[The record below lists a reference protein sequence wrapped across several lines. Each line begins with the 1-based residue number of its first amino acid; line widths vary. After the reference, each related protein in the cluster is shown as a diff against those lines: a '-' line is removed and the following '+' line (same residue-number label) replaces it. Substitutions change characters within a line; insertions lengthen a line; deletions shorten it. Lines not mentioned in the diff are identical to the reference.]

1 MMENRNRNKTIIS
14 LLASVGLANIGEWI
28 YFIALNMM
36 ILNNGGNSLSVGLLY
51 IIRPIGDILTN
62 FLFSTYV
69 DQLSKRKWMM
79 TLSFFRAGL
88 VGGLMF
94 NQDLFFIYSVVFL
107 IQVCNSIYEP
117 LSLGYIALAIP
128 VYKIKKFNSWNSLVS
143 SGGFLIGPA
152 IAGLLLSIGT
162 PITAIL
168 VNSFAL
174 IASAAILSFLPDYN
188 IVNDKVEKM
197 SFIENN
203 KRALLFLKE
212 YYFKNQVVVLFYI
225 MVSSLTILAA
235 GLDSVE
241 AAFSKEVLFMS
252 DSQYGLLVSISGAG
266 FLIGSIINNLIVE
279 KMTIK
284 QLILFGGFIYV
295 IGYLI
300 FSTSFNFMIASIG
313 FFLISFAL
321 SYINTGFR
329 TFVQIVFPKNKIGQL
344 TTAFNILNSIMEMG
358 IVVIVSGLGTFV
370 PIRLVLIAT
379 ELLMLIIIITIACSF
394 NKLKFEKLDS
404 QFSVDLG
411 SFKRNEQI

>member
-1 MMENRNRNKTIIS
+1 MTENRNRNKTIIS
-14 LLASVGLANIGEWI
+14 LLTSVGLANIGEWI

-79 TLSFFRAGL
+79 ILSFFRAGL
-88 VGGLMF
+88 VGLLMF
-94 NQDLFFIYSVVFL
+94 NQDLAFIYSVVFL

-117 LSLGYIALAIP
+117 LSLGYISLAIP
-128 VYKIKKFNSWNSLVS
+128 VNKIKKFNSWNSLVS

-162 PITAIL
+162 PTTAIG

-174 IASAAILSFLPDYN
+174 AASGIMVSFLPDYN
-188 IVNDKVEKM
+188 IVNDRIEKV
-197 SFIENN
+197 SFIEDN
-203 KRALLFLKE
+203 KRALFFLKE
-212 YYFKNQVVVLFYI
+212 YYFKNQAIVLFYLL
-225 MVSSLTILAA
+225 VSSLTILAA

-241 AAFSKEVLFMS
+241 AAFSKDVLFMS

-266 FLIGSIINNLIVE
+266 FLIGSIINSLIVE

-284 QLILFGGFIYV
+284 QLILFGSFIYI

-300 FSTSFNFMIASIG
+300 FSTSFNFKMASVG

-329 TFVQIVFPKNKIGQL
+329 TFVQIVFPEDKIGQL
-344 TTAFNILNSIMEMG
+344 TTAFNILNSIMEIG
-358 IVVIVSGLGTFV
+358 VVTIVSGLGTV
-370 PIRLVLIAT
+370 IPIRLVLIAT
-379 ELLMLIIIITIACSF
+379 ELIMLIIVIAIAFSF
-394 NKLKFEKLDS
+394 NKLKLGKLDS
-404 QFSVDLG
+404 HFLVGLG
-411 SFKRNEQI
+411 NFKRNEQI